1 MKLKK
6 IGISGLDEFLGG
18 GLPPIVTLLLG
29 STDNGSETFARQV
42 ALFRSKKKGITY
54 FTVSKTP
61 ELIKNNMSTY
71 NLDIS
76 LQEKSGRWKFIS
88 LNTLSEPLKD
98 VIIREMKKNRS
109 VVLDS
114 ISELLLEHNSKEIFD
129 LISAMNTQ
137 NNETKELHFILLTKG
152 MQDPKT
158 EIAMQYFADG
168 VLDFE
173 ASWKTEGLT
182 QSLTIRNMSGVIV
195 PTHRLPY
202 SLGKRGFTIET
213 ATRIT

>member
-1 MKLKK
+1 
-6 IGISGLDEFLGG
+6 
-18 GLPPIVTLLLG
+18 
-29 STDNGSETFARQV
+29 
-42 ALFRSKKKGITY
+42 
-54 FTVSKTP
+54 
-61 ELIKNNMSTY
+61 Y
-71 NLDIS
+71 NLDVS

-88 LNTLSEPLKD
+88 LNTLSEPLKE

-114 ISELLLEHNSKEIFD
+114 ISELLLEYNSKEIFE

>member
-29 STDNGSETFARQV
+29 STDKGSETFARQI
-42 ALFRSKKKGITY
+42 ALFRSKKKDITY

-61 ELIKNNMSTY
+61 ELMKNNMSTY
-71 NLDIS
+71 NLDVS

-114 ISELLLEHNSKEIFD
+114 ISELLLEYNSKEIFE

-182 QSLTIRNMSGVIV
+182 QSLTIRNMSGIIV